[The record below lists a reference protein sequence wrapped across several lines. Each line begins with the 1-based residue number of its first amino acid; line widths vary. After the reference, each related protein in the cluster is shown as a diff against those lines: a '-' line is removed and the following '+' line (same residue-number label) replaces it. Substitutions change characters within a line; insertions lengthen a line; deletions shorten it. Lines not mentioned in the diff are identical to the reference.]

1 MESRSIGI
9 LVGLLVATMALADG
23 AYKWIDEE
31 GVVHYSDVPRAGAE
45 VVNLDEYSKTTGARI
60 TRSRPANA
68 GSDDESEIVKPEF
81 RYESLSISDPGA
93 EETLWN
99 IAGVLSVTVT
109 VSPALQSG
117 HQLRAHFDGEMRTVR
132 GAYFEIEEVYRGV
145 HNLQVEIID
154 ATGKLMIRSETNRF
168 YVQQNTVGF

>member
-1 MESRSIGI
+1 MESRSVCI

-45 VVNLDEYSKTTGARI
+45 VVDLAEYSKTTGARI
-60 TRSRPANA
+60 TRGRPASA
-68 GSDDESEIVKPEF
+68 GDESEVATHEF
-81 RYESLSISDPGA
+81 RYDSLSISAPGA

-99 IAGVLSVTVT
+99 IAGVLSVNVK
-109 VSPALQSG
+109 VSPAMQSG
-117 HQLRAHFDGEMRTVR
+117 HQLRVYFDGKMTPAR
-132 GAYFEIEEVYRGV
+132 GTFFEIEEVHRGV

-154 ATGKLMIRSETNRF
+154 ATGKLMIRSQTNRF
-168 YVQQNTVGF
+168 YVQQNSIR